1 MGIDPEEHDRDII
14 SIHNPA
20 DGSIVGTIPLGTAA
34 DVTRSVDT
42 AQKAFVSWSRT
53 EPVDRAKILFTAAQ
67 KVRADS
73 KRLATLLT
81 REQGKPLREST
92 NEIAGFARVLEYY
105 ASISGL
111 MRGDYAKSSSYGH
124 MMVARKPIGVC
135 AAIIPWN
142 MPALIM
148 AWKVGPALAAGNAII
163 VKPATTAPL
172 TCIELAKH
180 LEAAGS
186 PKGVISLVT
195 GPGEVVG
202 EALARDPGIRHL
214 SFTGAVE
221 TGVRV
226 STLAAPTL
234 KRLVL
239 ELGGS
244 DAMIV
249 CRDADLDLAAK
260 GAVSGRFFNCGQT
273 CTAIKRVFVDEKVGE
288 PFINKV
294 TELTRRLK
302 PGDGLS
308 DGVDIGPLH
317 TASQRERIMS
327 LLQDTVDTDAGKVLT
342 GGQIPKDETFR
353 SGNFFN
359 PTVLSEVSSDTPIM
373 HEEVFGPVL
382 PVASYDTLDDAICQ
396 ANSTRYGLGASV
408 WTHDSRIISRA
419 CEELDAG
426 IIWVNQHLRIP
437 PEVPFGGVKASG
449 LGREN
454 GRYALE
460 EYLEEKTVL
469 INP

>member
-1 MGIDPEEHDRDII
+1 METDPEKYDHDII
-14 SIHNPA
+14 SIHSPA
-20 DGSIVGTIPLGTAA
+20 DGSIVGTIPLGTAE
-34 DVTRSVDT
+34 DVSRSVET
-42 AQKAFVSWSRT
+42 AQKAFAPWSRT
-53 EPVDRAKILFTAAQ
+53 EPVDRAKILFSAAQ
-67 KVRADS
+67 QVRADQ

-111 MRGDYAKSSSYGH
+111 MRGDYAKSTSYGH
-124 MMVARKPIGVC
+124 MMVARRPLGVC

-172 TCIELAKH
+172 TCIELGNH
-180 LEAAGS
+180 LEAAGLA
-186 PKGVISLVT
+186 KGVLTLVT
-195 GPGEVVG
+195 GTGEVVG
-202 EALARDPGIRHL
+202 EALAGDPGIRHL

-221 TGVRV
+221 TGIRV
-226 STLAAPTL
+226 STQAAPTL

-273 CTAIKRVFVDEKVGE
+273 CTAIKRIFVDEKVAE
-288 PFINKV
+288 PFISKV

-302 PGDGLS
+302 AGDGLLP
-308 DGVDIGPLH
+308 GVDIGPLH

-342 GGQIPKDETFR
+342 GGEIPKDESLQR
-353 SGNFFN
+353 GNFFN
-359 PTVLSEVSSDTPIM
+359 PTVLSEVSSDAPIM
-373 HEEVFGPVL
+373 NEEVFGPIL
-382 PVASYDTLDDAICQ
+382 PVAFYDKLDDAICQ

-408 WTHDSRIISRA
+408 WTHDSRIISHA

-426 IIWVNQHLRIP
+426 IVWVNQHLRIP